1 MMKKIKLN
9 FKILLSALV
18 VLSSFNACQESDN
31 VIDQVVDGTTNGAIL
46 RTIEVISNTM
56 NSSDPASFWSV
67 TVEEQDTEDGDLF
80 ESVDVLVSLRDLTPD
95 NGTTVANDF
104 PVKTIPASEFSA
116 GPLGLPRGTVAVT
129 FAEAEAAMGLNST
142 QHAPGDLF
150 VFELRLNLTD
160 GRTFGA
166 ADAAG
171 IITGGFFSSP
181 YLYNAGIICTPEP
194 GDYTVDMFDSF
205 GDGWQTNNGNGGD
218 GYTVTLTDGS
228 GNETVIEYGM
238 CSPYGGQPAGAF
250 LAGSDC
256 TGPASTSFFAAST
269 TITIP
274 VGTTT
279 AIWESTGDNYG
290 EIAFD
295 IYAPDGT
302 LLLSVGTGEGSPGLL
317 PVTNCL

>member
-1 MMKKIKLN
+1 MKKIKSIY
-9 FKILLSALV
+9 KIVLPVLIMALG
-18 VLSSFNACQESDN
+18 FNSCQESDN
-31 VIDQVVDGTTNGAIL
+31 VIDQVVDGTTNGAVL
-46 RTIEVISNTM
+46 RTIEVISNTL
-56 NSSDPASFWSV
+56 NSSDPTSAWSV
-67 TVEEQDTEDGDLF
+67 TVEEQDTEDGDLL
-80 ESVDVLVSLRDLTPD
+80 ESVDVLVSIRDLTPD
-95 NGTTVANDF
+95 NGTTTANDF
-104 PVKTIPASEFSA
+104 MVKTIPASEFST
-116 GPLGLPRGTVAVT
+116 GPLGLPRATISAS
-129 FAEAEAAMGLNST
+129 FAEAESAMGLNNT

-160 GRTFGA
+160 GRVFGA
-166 ADAAG
+166 ADAGG

-181 YLYNAGIICTPEP
+181 YIYNAGIICTPEP

-205 GDGWQTNNGNGGD
+205 GDGWQTDNGNGGS
-218 GYTVTLTDGS
+218 GSTVTLTDAN

-256 TGPASTSFFAAST
+256 TGPASTSFFAAT
-269 TITIP
+269 TTVTIP
-274 VGTTT
+274 AGTAT
-279 AIWESTGDNYG
+279 AIWEFPGDNYG

-302 LLLSVGTGEGSPGLL
+302 LLLSVATGEGIPGLL